1 MRYILVGVM
10 IFCLSP
16 AWAQDVRTPTKEP
29 LEITAGKSLEWYR
42 LDKKYVAR
50 GDVRARQGLTQITSD
65 LLTADYTEGA
75 KGSTEISLLTAEG
88 NVVISDD
95 ENTAHGNKA
104 IYDVPQAYAVLTGG
118 DLKLVSPGQTITA
131 TNRMEYWSQKRE
143 AVAVGNAKVTR
154 PSDMIS
160 ADTLKAFFTQDPKTG
175 DTQVNRM
182 EAHGNVVVVT
192 AEEKLTGDRGVYK
205 AENNTAEIM
214 GHVRIERGPNILEG
228 ERAEVNLTTNV
239 SKMFGGATSPTGD
252 SRVRGVFYP
261 GSEDTSKPTSDPP
274 SQPPEKGTP

>member
-1 MRYILVGVM
+1 MRYFLAALM
-10 IFCLSP
+10 ICCMSP
-16 AWAQDVRTPTKEP
+16 ASAQDKPVNANAKEP

-50 GDVRARQGLTQITSD
+50 GDVRARQGVTQITSD
-65 LLTADYTEGA
+65 LLTADYTEGTN
-75 KGSTEISLLTAEG
+75 GSTEISLLTAEG
-88 NVVISDD
+88 TVVIMDE
-95 ENTAHGNKA
+95 ENTAYGDKA
-104 IYDVPQAYAVLTGG
+104 VYDVPQAYAVLTGG

-154 PSDMIS
+154 PSDTIS

-175 DTQVNRM
+175 ETKVSRM
-182 EAHGNVVVVT
+182 EAHGDVVIVT
-192 AEEKLTGDRGVYK
+192 KEEKLTGDKGIYK
-205 AENNTAEIM
+205 ADRNIAEII

-239 SKMFGGATSPTGD
+239 SKMFGGSTSPTGD

-261 GSEDTSKPTSDPP
+261 GSESASEP
-274 SQPPEKGTP
+274 SSELPAKGTP